1 MTIKEVAEKYD
12 ISADTL
18 RYYER
23 VGMIPKVTRRPNGIR
38 DYQESDLG
46 WVELAI
52 CMRSAGLPIEVMIE
66 YVKLYKEGDNTIPA
80 RLELLQEQMN
90 VLKEQKTQIESTVER
105 LAYKISKYEEAM
117 ETGVLVWDESGDC
130 HDQILTCKNRGV
142 LSINRKFLSVRKMT
156 KIQKNI

>member
-52 CMRSAGLPIEVMIE
+52 CMRSAGLLIEVMIE

-90 VLKEQKTQIESTVER
+90 ALKEQKAQIESTVER

-130 HDQILTCKNRGV
+130 HD
-142 LSINRKFLSVRKMT
+142 
-156 KIQKNI
+156 

>member
-46 WVELAI
+46 WVELGI

-90 VLKEQKTQIESTVER
+90 ALKEQKAQIESTVER

-142 LSINRKFLSVRKMT
+142 LSINRKILSVRKMT

>member
-80 RLELLQEQMN
+80 RLELLPEQMN
-90 VLKEQKTQIESTVER
+90 ALKEQKAQIESTVER

-130 HDQILTCKNRGV
+130 HD
-142 LSINRKFLSVRKMT
+142 
-156 KIQKNI
+156 